1 MGSLSLKGRQCL
13 GFPLPEIHAAARNA
27 PPKKQHRVL
36 TIDVIVPSPAA
47 FAHRSPLIPFGG
59 GCFQKY
65 FFSIHPC
72 NQNLQFPP
80 SWV

>member
-36 TIDVIVPSPAA
+36 TIDVIVPSPAT
-47 FAHRSPLIPFGG
+47 FAHRSPLIPFWGG
-59 GCFQKY
+59 VLSKI
-65 FFSIHPC
+65 FFFYSPM
-72 NQNLQFPP
+72 
-80 SWV
+80 